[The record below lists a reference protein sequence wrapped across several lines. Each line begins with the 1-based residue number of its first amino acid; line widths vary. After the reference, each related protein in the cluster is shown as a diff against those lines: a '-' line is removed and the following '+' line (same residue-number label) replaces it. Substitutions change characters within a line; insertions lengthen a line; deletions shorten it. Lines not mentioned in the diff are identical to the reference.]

1 MPEIVVFILVVLV
14 TINDTLT
21 IPFLTTGVAPS
32 LESAAVSYTHLRA
45 HET

>member
-32 LESAAVSYTHLRA
+32 LESAEGNVVSLSLI
-45 HET
+45 